1 MASSRRALHQ
11 RSDSDTNVQAGA
23 TVSRRPSDVSLRPSR
38 SSTASSSARN
48 TNAKQHKSQ
57 HSFHSTTSGTT
68 SRSNTVRSIASLD
81 SLPPIPPLRIQ
92 KQQRLPSFG
101 VFQEPGP
108 AVHGYDYALQQPD
121 NVGEVG
127 PAGEHAN
134 SDEPQNTGTTIAPSA
149 ATPLPRSILK
159 RPSKAALPPYTEDDY
174 RSKSTAWAA
183 SDAQNLTPNRARM
196 NAQTLRIVNT
206 TETGSAPGNDGD
218 NDSGERMDRVED
230 SLSQGHPQRHT
241 RSGSLGASDILS
253 VSSARPATPP
263 QSTAIPAWARLADL
277 LQPPCFPLASLTFFW
292 LGADISMAS
301 EEAAPVLSTRR

>member
-23 TVSRRPSDVSLRPSR
+23 SVSRRPSDVSLRPSR

-81 SLPPIPPLRIQ
+81 SLPPVPPLRIQ
-92 KQQRLPSFG
+92 KQQQQRLPSFG

-108 AVHGYDYALQQPD
+108 AVHGYDYALQQPG
-121 NVGEVG
+121 NVGDVG
-127 PAGEHAN
+127 LAGEHAN
-134 SDEPQNTGTTIAPSA
+134 SDEPQNAGTTSIAPSA

-183 SDAQNLTPNRARM
+183 GDAQNLTPSRARM

-206 TETGSAPGNDGD
+206 VETGAPGSDDD
-218 NDSGERMDRVED
+218 NDERMDRVED
-230 SLSQGHPQRHT
+230 SLSQGHPRHT
-241 RSGSLGASDILS
+241 RSGSLGASDVLS
-253 VSSARPATPP
+253 VSSARPGTPP

-277 LQPPCFPLASLTFFW
+277 LRRCFPLAPLTFW

-301 EEAAPVLSTRR
+301 EGDALVLSTRR